1 MRALFIISVA
11 AVAAAGCAHR
21 NQARTGGIG
30 LASNDASKDGTNG
43 EEGGPC
49 AVVST
54 SITTRA
60 RSARAIGP
68 RWRPRPALIGNSS
81 GVFARDG

>member
-49 AVVST
+49 AVRVHFDYDS
-54 SITTRA
+54 SE
-60 RSARAIGP
+60 IGEGD
-68 RWRPRPALIGNSS
+68 RPALASSARVDRYSS

>member
-21 NQARTGGIG
+21 NQACTGGIG
-30 LASNDASKDGTNG
+30 FASNDASKDGTNG

-49 AVVST
+49 AVRVHFDYDS
-54 SITTRA
+54 SE
-60 RSARAIGP
+60 IGEGD
-68 RWRPRPALIGNSS
+68 RPALASS
-81 GVFARDG
+81 ARVDRKL